1 MEMERTTNQRA
12 ATTNQR
18 AKEQA
23 EKFVFENSGIFKANT
38 YYWIEVITN
47 QLLAFH
53 LEEIKAAQITEG
65 EAKITQE
72 QIDKEL
78 AKYL

>member
-1 MEMERTTNQRA
+1 MDMERTTTTLQRA
-12 ATTNQR
+12 RQ
-18 AKEQA
+18 QA
-23 EKFVFENSGIFKANT
+23 EKFVFDNSGIFKANT

-53 LEEIKAAQITEG
+53 LGEIKAEIKAEIKSE
-65 EAKITQE
+65 ITQE

-78 AKYL
+78 AKHL

>member
-1 MEMERTTNQRA
+1 MNTNQRA
-12 ATTNQR
+12 RQ
-18 AKEQA
+18 QA
-23 EKFVFENSGIFKANT
+23 EKFIFDNSGIFKQNT

-53 LEEIKAAQITEG
+53 LTEIKSE
-65 EAKITQE
+65 ITQE

-78 AKYL
+78 AKHL

>member
-1 MEMERTTNQRA
+1 MTTNQRA
-12 ATTNQR
+12 R
-18 AKEQA
+18 EQA
-23 EKFVFENSGIFKANT
+23 EKFVFDNSGIFKANT

-53 LEEIKAAQITEG
+53 LAEIKSE
-65 EAKITQE
+65 ITQE

-78 AKYL
+78 AKHL

>member
-1 MEMERTTNQRA
+1 MNTNQRA
-12 ATTNQR
+12 RQ
-18 AKEQA
+18 QA
-23 EKFVFENSGIFKANT
+23 EKFVFDNSGIFKSNT

-53 LEEIKAAQITEG
+53 LAEIKSE
-65 EAKITQE
+65 ITQE

-78 AKYL
+78 AKHL